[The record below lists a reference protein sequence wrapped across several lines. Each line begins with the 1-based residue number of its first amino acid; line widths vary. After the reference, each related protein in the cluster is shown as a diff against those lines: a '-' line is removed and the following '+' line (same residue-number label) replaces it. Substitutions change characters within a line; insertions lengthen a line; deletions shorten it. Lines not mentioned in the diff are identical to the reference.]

1 MPIRNLIVDG
11 MLSGTGIRDADA
23 GGYVDPNEVGLS
35 AHLVKRIA
43 KWVFEHENAQYYNF
57 ADKAE
62 NERLDQEG
70 VAIARLI
77 RGELPRTQVD
87 YFSNAEMR
95 KIAVI

>member
-1 MPIRNLIVDG
+1 

-23 GGYVDPNEVGLS
+23 GGPNEVGLS

-70 VAIARLI
+70 VAITRLI

-87 YFSNAEMR
+87 YFPNAEMR